1 MTVKSMTM
9 DEAEP
14 ASHRER
20 IDIWC
25 LPQFPYLIL
34 QLIQLAGDRVSLDG
48 DHGDRARDDILAIG
62 VDPVGLQ
69 IEVSDVNRL
78 AKS

>member
-1 MTVKSMTM
+1 MTM
-9 DEAEP
+9 DEAES

-20 IDIWC
+20 INIWY

-34 QLIQLAGDRVSLDG
+34 QLIQLAGDSVALDG
-48 DHGDRARDDILAIG
+48 DHGDRAGDDILAIG

-69 IEVSDVNRL
+69 TEVSNVNRP